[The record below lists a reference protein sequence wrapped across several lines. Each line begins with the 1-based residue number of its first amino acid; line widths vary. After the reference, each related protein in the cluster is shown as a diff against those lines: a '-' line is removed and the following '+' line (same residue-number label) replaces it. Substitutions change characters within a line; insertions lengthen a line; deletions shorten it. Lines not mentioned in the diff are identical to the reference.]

1 MKFFLLFGGFVGFV
15 LSYTASWNAG
25 NAAAQVLR
33 DGVIGCLA
41 GATLFRGLHAMLMIT
56 LRSHVTQRIARERIA
71 ATEAGTAASTN

>member
-1 MKFFLLFGGFVGFV
+1 MKFFLLLGGFVGFV
-15 LSYTASWNAG
+15 LSYTASWNAD

-56 LRSHVTQRIARERIA
+56 LRSHVAQVARQRA
-71 ATEAGTAASTN
+71 AAVAVNASATI